1 MLLDPCFQWFHTVGF
16 RHQKQHPHFSN
27 PNSFQKK
34 PREGPDRR
42 TSCHVVER
50 TALTANKPIFYDNV
64 RKPVP
69 ECETILDFADA
80 RDDGR
85 GSGDNQHS
93 KNRCKSFTPG
103 YSHHQRHTNTQFFAG
118 WTPPNQQQQQSYES
132 TRQQNRNRTELERA
146 KYH

>member
-1 MLLDPCFQWFHTVGF
+1 M
-16 RHQKQHPHFSN
+16 SN
-27 PNSFQKK
+27 M
-34 PREGPDRR
+34 
-42 TSCHVVER
+42 
-50 TALTANKPIFYDNV
+50 PIFYDNV

-103 YSHHQRHTNTQFFAG
+103 YSHHQRHTNTVFCRLDA
-118 WTPPNQQQQQSYES
+118 TQSTATTKLRKHKATKQKPYGARES
-132 TRQQNRNRTELERA
+132 EIPLMHT
-146 KYH
+146 KIM